1 MSEFSEQ
8 TIIDEKGLKILALA
22 FDELFI
28 DIQSFGAKDKTADV
42 DGRVRLRDGKSK
54 NLNKVLEFQLKST
67 KKVKDNKHR
76 FDRKDIDYQLTC
88 NIPTLM
94 FVVDVTNKKTYW
106 YYFPNNVDKLDIGKS
121 YETKTLDLTG
131 CEVDG
136 NSKELKELWEKI
148 ASVEPSEISTK
159 TATSELEL
167 DKRADKTETSSQVR
181 AILNYEA
188 TSEYQSELDNA
199 RDLINNNKPSTALI
213 ILEDLKKRVW
223 NKTTDK
229 LVKFRILTNI
239 GASKLA
245 LDQETE
251 ACKLFLEALQYS
263 PDDEKAL
270 ANVSLAYLLSGDSA
284 QAITFSLKT
293 LDKNPSNPQA
303 LSVFLQAADKKKR
316 DSFLDKLSSTLK
328 NSPEV
333 YFSLGFVEQKNNNY
347 EQAIPYLRKA
357 LELDDGKSLEIPSTL
372 AGALIDKNVP
382 VLKKQELEGLTKK
395 DNAEV
400 EEAIVLLTK
409 VWGKVENT
417 ELAKTKVSWLVNR
430 SFAKRVLGKYD
441 EAYADAKKAY
451 ELDPANFNGIR
462 NFAILSFEMGKYDE
476 AIKLLEPFK
485 NSKEF
490 PQATYLMGLV
500 ERERK
505 DFDKAIALIM
515 SQLEQPDITEDT
527 KEDGLALLIET
538 YLMAGKPDEAEKYIN
553 DNLKKNE
560 KNIMLLVF
568 KSKLYQDR
576 GQQSEAIEHIKK
588 AYSYLTETSSYH
600 DKFMVGSQL
609 YKLQQFKE
617 TQVIYEE
624 IVDKS
629 VYSQLLYRLLYTYYE
644 TNSYAK
650 ALALSRSIIQKQ
662 GPIDDVLKLQA
673 AILEEQGDLDGVI
686 ATYDM
691 SIENNPNDTSS
702 KVQRGFVLLRQNK
715 FKEVDKYLDE
725 TTFDL
730 ETLSETM
737 RFRLGYLYALRGKVD
752 KFLTTIYET
761 RRKFYDD
768 EKAHVEYIQ
777 LFFLRT
783 KDTESILVPKE
794 VKDGTA
800 VIYKL
805 PNGQL
810 EHFVIDDR
818 DDASKALKEI
828 RPSEELA
835 KKLMG
840 KKVGDKIEIKPR
852 VIVEI
857 TEIKS
862 KYVNALHE
870 SMALHQSL
878 FNDTPSLQSIQ
889 LGTPKKRGELPEG
902 FDVIKKQITAQYDHA
917 QKVEALYKSKK
928 ITIGAFANLIGRNI
942 IEVWGG
948 MVAEERL
955 GINYAR
961 GDLQERI
968 TAVAEL
974 KDDTQLVAD
983 PIALLTI
990 HSLDIKDL
998 LVKAYGKLGVAQS
1011 TLDLINQQ
1019 ISQLEPIKDKGYLT
1033 LGMQEKQ
1040 LTRWKVKPERIK
1052 KNIKYLTDLSQWIKE
1067 NCEILPITE
1076 MEDITREQKEDL
1088 EKLFGIPSIDTVL
1101 IARTKGKLLFS
1112 DDQPLREVSKNE
1124 YGVKGIWTQAL
1135 LMNALGKGFITQEQY
1150 DDYVLKLV
1158 GLNYYYTSVSG
1169 KNLFYALGKAN
1180 WKLGEPFKS
1189 ALRMLEPTFT
1199 DTDSSINV
1207 AVDFLYNVFTQKVI
1221 LGDVDAILFSLL
1233 DSLTKDRL
1241 IGGVLG
1247 KFIQDL
1253 RKRFY
1258 LIPLDLK
1265 LILEAIETWNKTKL
1279 IKS

>member
-1 MSEFSEQ
+1 MKKYQQQDLIEEDGD
-8 TIIDEKGLKILALA
+8 TIFRGSLNRNYFFIHSWGDKNSIPNTDG
-22 FDELFI
+22 EL
-28 DIQSFGAKDKTADV
+28 T
-42 DGRVRLRDGKSK
+42 LRDGKG
-54 NLNKVLEFQLKST
+54 NYLNKTIRYQLKSVKSL
-67 KKVKDNKHR
+67 KKNK
-76 FDRKDIDYQLTC
+76 FTFTPDVIEYQLL
-88 NIPTLM
+88 NIPTISI
-94 FVVDVTNKKTYW
+94 VVDVSRKKTFW
-106 YYFPNNVDKLDIGKS
+106 YYFPSNVDKLGLNKGNKS
-121 YETKTLDLTG
+121 KTIDLTDF
-131 CEVDG
+131 EIIS

-148 ASVEPSEISTK
+148 AVIEPSGIATK
-159 TATSELEL
+159 TTASEVEF
-167 DKRADKTETSSQVR
+167 DKKDEKIETSSQVR
-181 AILNYEA
+181 EILNYET

-199 RDLINNNKPSTALI
+199 RDLINNNKPFTALS

-223 NKTTDK
+223 NKTSDN

-239 GASKLA
+239 AASKLA
-245 LDQETE
+245 LDQEVD
-251 ACKLFLEALQYS
+251 ACKLFLEALQYN

-270 ANVSLAYLLSGDSA
+270 ANVSLAYLLSGDSV
-284 QAITFSLKT
+284 QAITYSLKT

-333 YFSLGFVEQKNNNY
+333 YFSLGFVEQKKDNF

-372 AGALIDKNVP
+372 AGALIEKNVP
-382 VLKKQELEGLTKK
+382 ILKKLELEGLTKK
-395 DNAEV
+395 DNDEV
-400 EEAIVLLTK
+400 KEAITLLDK
-409 VWGKVENT
+409 VWAKVENT
-417 ELAKTKVSWLVNR
+417 ELAKSKVSWLVNR
-430 SFAKRVLGKYD
+430 SFAKRVLGMYD
-441 EAYADAKKAY
+441 EAYVDAKKAN
-451 ELDPANFNGIR
+451 ELDADNFNGIR
-462 NFAILSFEMGKYDE
+462 NFAILSFEMGKYDD
-476 AIKLLEPFK
+476 AIRLLEPFK

-490 PQATYLMGLV
+490 TQATYLMGLV

-505 DFDKAIALIM
+505 DFDKAIALIL
-515 SQLEQPDITEDT
+515 SQLEQQDITDDT

-560 KNIMLLVF
+560 KNLMLLVF

-576 GQQSEAIEHIKK
+576 GQQSEAIEQIKK
-588 AYSYLTETSSYH
+588 AYGYLTETSSYH

-609 YKLQQFKE
+609 YRLQQFKE
-617 TQVIYEE
+617 AQAIYEE

-673 AILEEQGDLDGVI
+673 AILEEQGDQDGVI

-691 SIENNPNDTSS
+691 MIENNPNDTSS
-702 KVQRGFVLLRQNK
+702 KIQKGFVLLRQNK

-737 RFRLGYLYALRGKVD
+737 RFRLGYLYALRGKVN

-768 EKAHVEYIQ
+768 EKAHIEYIQ

-783 KDTESILVPKE
+783 KDTESILVTKE

-805 PNGQL
+805 PSGQF

-835 KKLMG
+835 KKLTG
-840 KKVGDKIEIKPR
+840 KKVGDKVEIKPR

-862 KYVNALHE
+862 KYVHALHE

-878 FNDTPSLQSIQ
+878 FSDTPSLQSIQ

-902 FDVIKKQITAQYDHA
+902 FDVIEKQITAQYDHA

-968 TAVAEL
+968 AAVAEL

-990 HSLDIKDL
+990 HSLDIKEL
-998 LVKAYGKLGVAQS
+998 LVKAYGKFGVAQS

-1033 LGMQEKQ
+1033 LGKQ
-1040 LTRWKVKPERIK
+1040 GEQFTKWEVKPETIK
-1052 KNIKYLTDLSQWIKE
+1052 KNIKYLTDLSQWIKD

-1076 MEDITREQKEDL
+1076 MEDITKEQKEDL

-1101 IARTKGKLLFS
+1101 LARTKGKLLFS

-1124 YGVKGIWTQAL
+1124 YRVKGIWTQAL
-1135 LMNALGKGFITQEQY
+1135 LMSALGKGFITQEQY

-1180 WKLGEPFKS
+1180 WKLEEPFKS
-1189 ALRMLEPTFT
+1189 ALKMLEPSFT
-1199 DTDSSINV
+1199 DMDSSINV
-1207 AVDFLYNVFTQKVI
+1207 AVDFLYDIFTQKVI
-1221 LGDVDAILFSLL
+1221 AGDVNAILFSLL

-1241 IGGVLG
+1241 VGGVLG
-1247 KFIQDL
+1247 KLIQDL

-1265 LILEAIETWNKTKL
+1265 LILEAVETWNKSKI

>member
-1 MSEFSEQ
+1 MSDFSEQ
-8 TIIDEKGLKILALA
+8 DKIDERGGKILAYLLNEA
-22 FDELFI
+22 YFLIHPNGTKDSI
-28 DIQSFGAKDKTADV
+28 ADI
-42 DGRVRLRDGKSK
+42 DGRIRLRDGNFKY
-54 NLNKVLEFQLKST
+54 LNKYLDYQLKSV
-67 KKVKDNKHR
+67 KKLKNKKYS
-76 FDRKDIDYQLTC
+76 FDRKDIDYQIST
-88 NIPTLM
+88 NTHTIM
-94 FVVDVTNKKTYW
+94 FVVDTTTQKVYW
-106 YYFPNNVDKLDIGKS
+106 LYFRDHKEILKLETWYKS
-121 YETKTLDLTG
+121 KTLDLSAHEIDT
-131 CEVDG
+131 DP
-136 NSKELKELWEKI
+136 KTLKEKWEKI
-148 ASVEPSEISTK
+148 AGSDLSPIPSKASPTEVEY
-159 TATSELEL
+159 
-167 DKRADKTETSSQVR
+167 DKKGDKEETSSQVQSV
-181 AILNYEA
+181 LNYEA
-188 TSEYQSELDNA
+188 VSEYQSELDNA
-199 RDLINNNKPSTALI
+199 RDLINNNKPLTALS

-223 NKTTDK
+223 NKTSDN

-251 ACKLFLEALQYS
+251 ACKLFLEALQYN

-284 QAITFSLKT
+284 QSITYALKT

-316 DSFLDKLSSTLK
+316 DSYLDKLSSTLK

-333 YFSLGFVEQKNNNY
+333 YFSLGFVEQKNDNY

-357 LELDDGKSLEIPSTL
+357 LELDDGKSLEIPGTL

-400 EEAIVLLTK
+400 EEAIGLLDK

-441 EAYADAKKAY
+441 EAYVDAKKAY
-451 ELDPANFNGIR
+451 ELDPDNFNGIR
-462 NFAILSFEMGKYDE
+462 NFAILSFEMNKYDE
-476 AIKLLEPFK
+476 AIKLLEPYK

-505 DFDKAIALIM
+505 DFDKAITLIL
-515 SQLEQPDITEDT
+515 SQLEQTNITDDT

-538 YLMAGKPDEAEKYIN
+538 YLMAGKPDEAEKYI
-553 DNLKKNE
+553 DENLKKNE

-568 KSKLYQDR
+568 KSKLYQD
-576 GQQSEAIEHIKK
+576 GGKKNEAIEQIKK
-588 AYSYLTETSSYH
+588 AFDYLTETSSYH

-617 TQVIYEE
+617 TQAIYEE

-629 VYSQLLYRLLYTYYE
+629 VYSQLLYRLLYSYYE

-662 GPIDDVLKLQA
+662 GPIDDVLKIQA

-702 KVQRGFVLLRQNK
+702 KVQKGFVLLRQNK

-725 TTFDL
+725 TVFDL

-737 RFRLGYLYALRGKVD
+737 RFRLGYLYALRGKID

-777 LFFLRT
+777 LFFMRT
-783 KDTESILVPKE
+783 KDTESILTPTE
-794 VKDGTA
+794 VKEGTG
-800 VIYKL
+800 VVYKL

-810 EHFVIDDR
+810 ERFVIDDR
-818 DDASKALKEI
+818 EDASKALKEI

-840 KKVGDKIEIKPR
+840 KKVGDKVEIKPR

-862 KYVNALHE
+862 KYVHALHE

-878 FNDTPSLQSIQ
+878 FSDTPGLQSIQ
-889 LGTPKKRGELPEG
+889 LGEPKKKGELPEG
-902 FDVIKKQITAQYDHA
+902 FDVIEKQITDQYDHA
-917 QKVEALYKSKK
+917 QKVEALYKNKK
-928 ITIGAFANLIGRNI
+928 ITIGAFASLIGRNI

-948 MVAEERL
+948 MVTEERL

-974 KDDTQLVAD
+974 KDNIQLVID

-998 LVKAYGKLGVAQS
+998 IVKVYGKLGVAQS

-1033 LGMQEKQ
+1033 LGKQGEQ
-1040 LTRWKVKPERIK
+1040 LTKWEVKPETIK
-1052 KNIKYLTDLSQWIKE
+1052 KNIKYLKDLSLWIKD

-1076 MEDITREQKEDL
+1076 MEDITKEQKEDL

-1101 IARTKGKLLFS
+1101 IARTKSKLLYS

-1124 YGVKGIWTQAL
+1124 YQVNGIWTQTL

-1180 WKLGEPFKS
+1180 WKLEEPFKN
-1189 ALRMLEPTFT
+1189 ALRMLEPSFT
-1199 DTDSSINV
+1199 DVDSSVNV
-1207 AVDFLYNVFTQKVI
+1207 AVDFLYDVFTQKVI
-1221 LGDVDAILFSLL
+1221 AGDVNAILFSLL

-1241 IGGVLG
+1241 VGGVLG
-1247 KFIQDL
+1247 KLIQDL

-1265 LILEAIETWNKTKL
+1265 LILEAIETWNKSQI